1 MEDLEAIAGKIVGSL
16 EAKNVIRERALTM
29 SRQVIQRG
37 ARSIQAIHRGEYEVA
52 KELLSEASGIIAA
65 MREEAASHPDI
76 YFAGYVQDAQK
87 EFAEASVTYA
97 LISGQPLPDPDD
109 LGVEYAAYLNG
120 LGEAMGE
127 LRRYILD
134 LIRRGQLERGEELLK
149 IMEDIYGLLVA
160 IDFPQAITG
169 GLRRT
174 TDMVRGVVERTRGD
188 LTMAIRQEKL
198 REALE
203 ELEDR
208 VLKEPEGVDDEP
220 LLSRGE
226 YP

>member
-1 MEDLEAIAGKIVGSL
+1 MLKEEGGRLEDLEAIAEKIMGSL
-16 EAKNVIRERALTM
+16 EAKNALRERVLTM
-29 SRQVIQRG
+29 SRQVIRCG
-37 ARSIQAIHRGEYEVA
+37 ARSIQAIHRDEYEVA
-52 KELLSEASGIIAA
+52 KGLLSEASEIVAA
-65 MREEAASHPDI
+65 MGHEAASYPDI

-97 LISGQPLPDPDD
+97 LISGQPLPDPDG

-134 LIRRGQLERGEELLK
+134 LIRRGQLGRGEGLLK
-149 IMEDIYGLLVA
+149 IMEDVYGLLVA
-160 IDFPQAITG
+160 VDFPHAITG

-203 ELEDR
+203 ELEGGI
-208 VLKEPEGVDDEP
+208 KGAGEG
-220 LLSRGE
+220 
-226 YP
+226 

>member
-1 MEDLEAIAGKIVGSL
+1 MLKEEGGRLEDLEAIAEKIMGSL
-16 EAKNVIRERALTM
+16 EAKNALRERVLTM
-29 SRQVIQRG
+29 SRQVIRCG
-37 ARSIQAIHRGEYEVA
+37 ARSIQAIHRDEYEVA
-52 KELLSEASGIIAA
+52 KGLLSEASEIVAA
-65 MREEAASHPDI
+65 MGHEAASYPDI

-134 LIRRGQLERGEELLK
+134 LIRRGQLERGEGLLR
-149 IMEDIYGLLVA
+149 IMEEIYGLLVA
-160 IDFPQAITG
+160 VDFPHAITG

-203 ELEDR
+203 ELEGGI
-208 VLKEPEGVDDEP
+208 KGA
-220 LLSRGE
+220 GE
-226 YP
+226 D